1 MNCLTS
7 FTVWVWLNL
16 AVSRVPSASL
26 IWRDVVGWLGSRG
39 MLGGGVALEL
49 PVLLPDEEEA
59 AADELT
65 TLGA

>member
-1 MNCLTS
+1 M
-7 FTVWVWLNL
+7 
-16 AVSRVPSASL
+16 PSASL